1 MLSCRLREYYCGN
14 FGHLRFTV
22 RRLGL
27 AQDGVGTGR
36 DSVQIGFAPVYRGLD
51 LLVCTPIGNWVVRT
65 KLLNQ

>member
-1 MLSCRLREYYCGN
+1 M
-14 FGHLRFTV
+14 